1 MNFTVPFDPYSGL
14 AVSVVTS
21 NVIDLRD
28 AFDWTLSTWTSAGTA
43 SPLTVQV
50 TSDGTLEADITAASW
65 SNFTTFTASA
75 ATVTSPLLGARWARV
90 LRTPSLAS
98 HQLRSS
104 KHVR

>member
-1 MNFTVPFDPYSGL
+1 MNFTVPLDPYSGL

-28 AFDWTLSTWTSAGTA
+28 AFDWTFSTWTSAGTT
-43 SPLTVQV
+43 SPLTVQIS
-50 TSDGTLEADITAASW
+50 SDGTLEADIAAASW
-65 SNFTTFTASA
+65 SNFTTFSASA
-75 ATVTSPLLGARWARV
+75 ATVTSPLLGARWGRL

-98 HQLRSS
+98 HQFRVN